1 MNYFLMSHGAPLKL
15 NSNLISEKE
24 FLYIVVYIQYRT
36 ALCFKSIKV
45 GVKVIEKRL
54 SKAVSNVLI
63 SIREHTV
70 CVPSSLKSKFIQF
83 VNVNLI
89 CHRRIFLH

>member
-1 MNYFLMSHGAPLKL
+1 MNYFLMSRGVPLKL

-45 GVKVIEKRL
+45 GVKVIEK
-54 SKAVSNVLI
+54 KK
-63 SIREHTV
+63 T
-70 CVPSSLKSKFIQF
+70 F
-83 VNVNLI
+83 
-89 CHRRIFLH
+89 